1 MPSTSPIAVGIAALF
16 LSGCATTI
24 VSTDTTA
31 PVVTV
36 ATTTTLPSSDSLQLM
51 KNIAAAGAD
60 LGNAIANGRGD
71 EARDALATAK
81 ANWIVL
87 EPQLQQLK
95 LDLVED
101 LRRIV
106 DMMTTAVERKRP
118 ADADKA
124 NRFLGLVID
133 AYSQL

>member
-1 MPSTSPIAVGIAALF
+1 MSRSSSIAFFFAALS

-36 ATTTTLPSSDSLQLM
+36 ATTTTLPTGDALQLM

-60 LGNAIANGRGD
+60 LGDSIADSRGD
-71 EARDALATAK
+71 DARAALATAQ

-87 EPQLQQLK
+87 EPQLQNLK
-95 LDLVED
+95 LDVVED

-133 AYSQL
+133 AFSQL

>member
-1 MPSTSPIAVGIAALF
+1 MSRSSSIALFFAALS

-36 ATTTTLPSSDSLQLM
+36 ATTTTLPTGDSLQLM

-60 LGNAIANGRGD
+60 LGDSIADSRGD
-71 EARDALATAK
+71 DARAALATAQ

-87 EPQLQQLK
+87 EPQLQNLK
-95 LDLVED
+95 LDVVED

-133 AYSQL
+133 AFSQL

>member
-36 ATTTTLPSSDSLQLM
+36 ATTTTLPSGDSLQLM

-81 ANWIVL
+81 TNWIVL

>member
-1 MPSTSPIAVGIAALF
+1 
-16 LSGCATTI
+16 
-24 VSTDTTA
+24 
-31 PVVTV
+31 
-36 ATTTTLPSSDSLQLM
+36 M

>member
-1 MPSTSPIAVGIAALF
+1 MSRSSSIAFFFAALS

-36 ATTTTLPSSDSLQLM
+36 ATTTTLPTGDSLQLM

-60 LGNAIANGRGD
+60 LGDSIADSRGD
-71 EARDALATAK
+71 DARAALATAQ

-87 EPQLQQLK
+87 EPQLQNLK
-95 LDLVED
+95 LDVVED

-124 NRFLGLVID
+124 NRFLGLIID
-133 AYSQL
+133 AFSQL

>member
-36 ATTTTLPSSDSLQLM
+36 ATTTTLPSGDSLQLM

>member
-36 ATTTTLPSSDSLQLM
+36 ATTTTLPSGDSLQLM

-60 LGNAIANGRGD
+60 LGNAIANGRVD

>member
-1 MPSTSPIAVGIAALF
+1 MSRSSSIAFFFAALT

-31 PVVTV
+31 PAVTV
-36 ATTTTLPSSDSLQLM
+36 ATTTTLPSGDALELM

-60 LGNAIANGRGD
+60 LGNSVADGRSE
-71 EARDALATAK
+71 EARAALATAQ
-81 ANWIVL
+81 ANWTVL
-87 EPQLQQLK
+87 EPQLQKLK
-95 LDLVED
+95 LDVIED
-101 LRRIV
+101 LRRII
-106 DMMTTAVERKRP
+106 DLMTTAVERKRP

-124 NRFLGLVID
+124 NRFLSLVID

>member
-1 MPSTSPIAVGIAALF
+1 MCRSPSIAFFFAALT

-36 ATTTTLPSSDSLQLM
+36 VTTTTLPTGDSLQLM
-51 KNIAAAGAD
+51 KNIALAGAD
-60 LGNAIANGRGD
+60 LGDSIADGRGD
-71 EARDALATAK
+71 EARAALATAQ

-87 EPQLQQLK
+87 EPQLQKLK
-95 LDLVED
+95 LDVVED

-133 AYSQL
+133 AFSQL

>member
-1 MPSTSPIAVGIAALF
+1 MSRSSSIAFFFAALA

-36 ATTTTLPSSDSLQLM
+36 ATTTTLPTGDSLQLM

-60 LGNAIANGRGD
+60 LGDSIADGRGD
-71 EARDALATAK
+71 DARAALATAQ

-87 EPQLQQLK
+87 EPQLQKLK
-95 LDLVED
+95 LDVVED

>member
-1 MPSTSPIAVGIAALF
+1 MSRSSSIAFFFAALS

-36 ATTTTLPSSDSLQLM
+36 ATTTTLPTGDSLQLM

-60 LGNAIANGRGD
+60 LGDSIADSRGD
-71 EARDALATAK
+71 DARAALATAQ

-87 EPQLQQLK
+87 EPQLQKLK
-95 LDLVED
+95 LDVVED

-133 AYSQL
+133 AFSQL